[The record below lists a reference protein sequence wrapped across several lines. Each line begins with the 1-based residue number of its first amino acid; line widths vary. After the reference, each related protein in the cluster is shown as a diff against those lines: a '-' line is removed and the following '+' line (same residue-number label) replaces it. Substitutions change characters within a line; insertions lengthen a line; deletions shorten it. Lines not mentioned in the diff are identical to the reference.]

1 MAPFVA
7 SNSWYA
13 THSKKLNTVSS
24 LDVPS
29 TVDKS
34 RVLLSRVA
42 EVLAKPA

>member
-1 MAPFVA
+1 MVCDSFEKAEYRVI
-7 SNSWYA
+7 
-13 THSKKLNTVSS
+13 